1 MQLVTCSMSQSMS
14 WYFMDLDGAT
24 ICFSAVLLQACQS
37 DHAAAAALI
46 ALGPHTGL
54 LDVVLCVKSRMHC
67 MCQGQGN

>member
-1 MQLVTCSMSQSMS
+1 MACRMQLVTCSMSQSMISMS

-24 ICFSAVLLQACQS
+24 IFFSAVLLQACQS

-54 LDVVLCVKSRMHC
+54 LDVCSV
-67 MCQGQGN
+67 